1 MIDIKCPKCSTQ
13 YRISDSQIANI
24 TKLRCK
30 KCNTVFQLQEQLT
43 TQSPAEEASSASEA
57 ATLAF
62 DLSKI
67 PLAYPHA
74 EQQQETASLNIDLGN
89 LSFDSVSTEDSS
101 ASPFGGALGSLFPPG
116 ETSSTTEEEEVE
128 IEDHISAP
136 LSAHGA
142 ESSDFSSFSFS
153 FDQADGAGQEGS
165 DESEMDNSF
174 SAAVPEMPEGEE
186 GEASDENSDVEQEEE
201 QEEPSS
207 GGSLDLSLG
216 AVEISG
222 DVGGEL
228 PVTFDQQ
235 TEDAA
240 FPSQAAEETLS
251 DEYVALEEEL
261 STCCVDSLAMGLPRC
276 ELCGKDLH
284 GKDPRIA
291 QELQKRRR
299 QQLKQ
304 ELSGGNVQIGF
315 SEEQYGEVPSRHVHV
330 AEDFSD
336 VEKALDDLASGT
348 FHHTLKKKD
357 AKKHFQKTLRKLL
370 AGAIG
375 LVLLVGVIFVFLL
388 PSKHEKLQ
396 ARYDE
401 LMAQEEIAP
410 DTLVKLFFDA
420 IIAKDQDIFSRL
432 SVIPALPAYSSA
444 KIISVGEEYENTS
457 IGAPGKKKAA
467 LEQEIADIEG
477 EIQEKSSL
485 VQEYSSKNL
494 SPTLLEEKIAADEQ
508 KLADLKQEFD
518 EKDVENRK
526 KVDRLQ
532 ADLQGVDQDS
542 KKVRDDVRKYIDKTD
557 DVSKAIYKRAVSNQ
571 QFLTAK
577 KDKLLAQLREE
588 QKKYEQLHNELE
600 EEYQPQFLRIEE
612 RLATERSLLREAN
625 QLQDKK
631 NSPVVVLTKE
641 IEQLSQIQTA
651 KKEEL
656 AQVNA
661 ALSQALAFF
670 ANQPEHQ
677 ELAHQPAIEFS
688 HVSKNVAAI
697 VKDENSGEQQIS
709 VVLKRYQAVV
719 PENKTVQSPWL
730 VEKIS
735 Q

>member
-13 YRISDSQIANI
+13 YRISDAQIANI

-30 KCNTVFQLQEQLT
+30 KCNTVFQLHEQLKP
-43 TQSPAEEASSASEA
+43 QSPPEEAPSASEA

-67 PLAYPHA
+67 PLTYPHA
-74 EQQQETASLNIDLGN
+74 EQQETASLNINGGD
-89 LSFDSVSTEDSS
+89 LSFESASTEDSS
-101 ASPFGGALGSLFPPG
+101 ASPFGDALSSLFPAS
-116 ETSSTTEEEEVE
+116 ETSSATEDEEIE

-136 LSAHGA
+136 LSEHGS

-153 FDQADGAGQEGS
+153 FDQAEGEGAEPS

-174 SAAVPEMPEGEE
+174 SAAIPDVPEGEE
-186 GEASDENSDVEQEEE
+186 GEASDENAEGEQEDAQELEE
-201 QEEPSS
+201 SSS

-222 DVGGEL
+222 DVGGGL
-228 PVTFDQQ
+228 PVTFDHQAG
-235 TEDAA
+235 DALL
-240 FPSQAAEETLS
+240 SQAAEETLS
-251 DEYVALEEEL
+251 DEYAALEEEL

-315 SEEQYGEVPSRHVHV
+315 SEEQYGEASSRHVHV
-330 AEDFSD
+330 VEDFSD

-357 AKKHFQKTLRKLL
+357 AKKHFQKTIRKLI

-375 LVLLVGVIFVFLL
+375 LVILIGVIFVFLL

-396 ARYDE
+396 ARYNE
-401 LMAQEEIAP
+401 LMAQGEIAP
-410 DTLVKLFFDA
+410 DALVKLFFDA
-420 IIAKDQDIFSRL
+420 IIAKDQELFSRL
-432 SVIPALPAYSSA
+432 SVMPALPAYSSA
-444 KIISVGEEYENTS
+444 KIISIGEEYEKTS
-457 IGAPGKKKAA
+457 IGAPSKKKAA

-477 EIQEKSSL
+477 QIQEKSSL
-485 VQEYSSKNL
+485 VQEYSAKNL

-518 EKDVENRK
+518 GKDVENRK
-526 KVDRLQ
+526 KIDRLQ
-532 ADLQGVDQDS
+532 ADLQGLDQDL
-542 KKVRDDVRKYIDKTD
+542 KKARDDVRKYIDKTD
-557 DVSKAIYKRAVSNQ
+557 DVGKAIYKRAVSNQ
-571 QFLTAK
+571 EFLTAK

-588 QKKYEQLHNELE
+588 QKKYGQLHDELE
-600 EEYQPQFLRIEE
+600 EEYHPQFLRIEE

-641 IEQLSQIQTA
+641 IEQLSQIQAA
-651 KKEEL
+651 KKEGL

-677 ELAHQPAIEFS
+677 TLAQQQDIEFS

-719 PENKTVQSPWL
+719 PENATVQSPWL